1 MDNLQALAIVL
12 KLDKVLLIMSKL
24 STDLR
29 NICNLNSAINILLY
43 QLYQPANCQARSQT
57 RAHPGSARVAQNIA
71 RVAQS
76 IRLPG

>member
-29 NICNLNSAINILLY
+29 NICNLNSAINFLLY
-43 QLYQPANCQARSQT
+43 QLYQPANCYKQ
-57 RAHPGSARVAQNIA
+57 
-71 RVAQS
+71 
-76 IRLPG
+76 

>member
-29 NICNLNSAINILLY
+29 NICNLNSAIINITFWFISFISL
-43 QLYQPANCQARSQT
+43 QT
-57 RAHPGSARVAQNIA
+57 VTNSKRIAQN
-71 RVAQS
+71 S
-76 IRLPG
+76 